1 MKKIKNMFSKNDLFK
16 IVLLVLF
23 VTFVLSWIIPIGSFS
38 GGVFTSSGMGRLG
51 LADIGASGAYAGNF
65 FLQQLFFVLFVGIF
79 YGVLSKVS
87 GYKAMVSKISSKFLG
102 KEKVFVIV
110 SSLII
115 TLLTS
120 FLTQTYVVLFF
131 VPFVV
136 NIASRLKLDKIT
148 TFLCSFGSILL
159 GVLGA
164 TFGSEGLVYF
174 IQYLSM
180 YKTIDVTTEVGIR
193 FGILA
198 LSFVVYHFF
207 TLQHMS
213 KVVGK
218 KNSDEAMVDLYSVEE
233 DKNKNVKVWPMALF
247 FLVIF
252 LFMVLGYVNWAAFEI
267 TIFDEFHT
275 WLTELSVGKYTIISY
290 ILGNTAKSFGTWDLY
305 SISIVLLV
313 VLFLSILVYKMKFDD
328 VLDNAIEGLKK
339 MVKPAL
345 LMMLVSIVFVFVYW
359 SPFTITISNWFLK
372 MTEGFNPF
380 VSSIVAAI
388 NSFFHLDFGYT
399 GYVLGSVLSTYGDFF
414 GLAFVIFVAINGL
427 ILMVAP
433 TSLFLLLGLSYLD
446 IPYKKWM
453 KHIWKVALILLVFL
467 LILFTLVAY
476 I

>member
-1 MKKIKNMFSKNDLFK
+1 MEVSELKKIKNMFSKNDLFK

-148 TFLCSFGSILL
+148 TFLCSFGYILL

-198 LSFVVYHFF
+198 LSFVVCSCY
-207 TLQHMS
+207 
-213 KVVGK
+213 
-218 KNSDEAMVDLYSVEE
+218 
-233 DKNKNVKVWPMALF
+233 
-247 FLVIF
+247 
-252 LFMVLGYVNWAAFEI
+252 
-267 TIFDEFHT
+267 
-275 WLTELSVGKYTIISY
+275 
-290 ILGNTAKSFGTWDLY
+290 
-305 SISIVLLV
+305 
-313 VLFLSILVYKMKFDD
+313 
-328 VLDNAIEGLKK
+328 
-339 MVKPAL
+339 
-345 LMMLVSIVFVFVYW
+345 
-359 SPFTITISNWFLK
+359 
-372 MTEGFNPF
+372 
-380 VSSIVAAI
+380 
-388 NSFFHLDFGYT
+388 
-399 GYVLGSVLSTYGDFF
+399 
-414 GLAFVIFVAINGL
+414 
-427 ILMVAP
+427 
-433 TSLFLLLGLSYLD
+433 
-446 IPYKKWM
+446 
-453 KHIWKVALILLVFL
+453 
-467 LILFTLVAY
+467 
-476 I
+476 